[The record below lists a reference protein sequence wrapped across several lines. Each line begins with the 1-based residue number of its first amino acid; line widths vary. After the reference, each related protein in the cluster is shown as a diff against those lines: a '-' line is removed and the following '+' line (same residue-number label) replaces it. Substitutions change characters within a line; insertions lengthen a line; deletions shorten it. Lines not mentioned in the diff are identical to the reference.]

1 MFFPS
6 AGSLNVLS
14 PLLVKLELYTRF
26 LFPIFG
32 FQSSTFCSL
41 FLFRSST
48 KIFSLVNWLRCG
60 FTKVDNEYAG
70 SGKRVYV
77 GRVLAL
83 ANMGFWCF
91 NLFGLLPVYLPKAFK
106 MYYSET
112 KVKVVE

>member
-1 MFFPS
+1 MVY
-6 AGSLNVLS
+6 N
-14 PLLVKLELYTRF
+14 TR
-26 LFPIFG
+26 
-32 FQSSTFCSL
+32 
-41 FLFRSST
+41 
-48 KIFSLVNWLRCG
+48 IFSLVDWLRCE

-91 NLFGLLPVYLPKAFK
+91 NLFGFLLPVYLPKAFK
-106 MYYSET
+106 MYYSKT